1 MRGNDFLYLCVVN
14 ENFRDNARV
23 KTKKKVRMSRVNLY
37 YNNVLCIYIIQFNP
51 LRF

>member
-23 KTKKKVRMSRVNLY
+23 KTKKKEGCRG
-37 YNNVLCIYIIQFNP
+37 
-51 LRF
+51 